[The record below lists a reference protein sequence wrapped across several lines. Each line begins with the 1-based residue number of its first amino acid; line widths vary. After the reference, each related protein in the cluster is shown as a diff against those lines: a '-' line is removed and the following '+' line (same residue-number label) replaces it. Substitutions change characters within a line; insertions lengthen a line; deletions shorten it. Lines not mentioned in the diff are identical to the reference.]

1 MKFPIT
7 REELQS
13 FDHIKARADLQEE
26 AIQKRFALILEQLC
40 NEFKASMPSNSTEKR
55 FVWRQFR
62 NITEFQLVR
71 HYNLNSSIS
80 EDRLSQFIEKLKAI
94 FIGCDIIIDPL
105 QTYLIIDWS

>member
-13 FDHIKARADLQEE
+13 FDHIKARLDLKEE
-26 AIQKRFALILEQLC
+26 EIQKSLASILEQLC
-40 NEFKASMPSNSTEKR
+40 NEFKESMPSNSIEKR
-55 FVWRQFR
+55 FVWRQLN
-62 NITEFQLVR
+62 NIK
-71 HYNLNSSIS
+71 
-80 EDRLSQFIEKLKAI
+80 RLQVKDYEGKCSPVSFPLPQFIEKLKAI